1 MILIAHR
8 GNINGPNSAL
18 ENHPDYV
25 CKALSKGYDV
35 EIDLW
40 FMDEKLFL
48 GHDEPEYLINKGFLL
63 KTGLWIHCKNI
74 DALNY
79 LRNIDSSNPYFFHNT
94 DDVTLTSNGYFWTY
108 PGKQLTQWSIAVMPE
123 MAQFNNI
130 ETAFG
135 ICSDYMEKYENL
147 RYENAQ

>member
-1 MILIAHR
+1 
-8 GNINGPNSAL
+8 
-18 ENHPDYV
+18 
-25 CKALSKGYDV
+25 
-35 EIDLW
+35 
-40 FMDEKLFL
+40 MDEKLFL
-48 GHDEPEYLINKGFLL
+48 GHDEPEYLINNRFLL

-123 MAQFNNI
+123 TASFENI
-130 ETAFG
+130 EIAYAV
-135 ICSDYMEKYENL
+135 CSDFVESEYTKIISL
-147 RYENAQ
+147 T